1 MSEESIKWQR
11 IHDLAIAYTLL
22 CALRNDPASEDGVS
36 CSGDFAKLY
45 NDYFQEFAENLSE

>member
-1 MSEESIKWQR
+1 MSEFIKWQR

-22 CALRNDPASEDGVS
+22 CALRNDPSSENGVA

-45 NDYFQEFAENLSE
+45 NEYYQEFSENLPE